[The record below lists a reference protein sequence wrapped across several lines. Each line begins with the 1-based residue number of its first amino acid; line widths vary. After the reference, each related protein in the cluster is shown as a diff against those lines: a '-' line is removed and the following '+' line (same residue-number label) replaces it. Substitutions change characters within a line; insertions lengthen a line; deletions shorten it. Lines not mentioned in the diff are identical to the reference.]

1 MESLGPPLFGLL
13 IKNTWQKLSK
23 YYNHRLAKYH
33 LSVPKALLLLE
44 ISPDNGVNPHTLAGK
59 LVLENSSMSGL
70 LNRLEKANYIER
82 RRDPGD
88 RRGVLIFLTP
98 LGVTAREQIKSLVE
112 EMDRKLQEA
121 LTSEEIKSFRR
132 ISAVIGKQISEQS
145 R

>member
-1 MESLGPPLFGLL
+1 MENVSPPLFCLL

-23 YYNHRLAKYH
+23 YYNHRLVEYR

-44 ISPDNGVNPHTLAGK
+44 ISPDNGINPHTLADK
-59 LVLENSSMSGL
+59 LDLENSSMSGL
-70 LNRLEKANYIER
+70 LDRLEKGNYIER
-82 RRDPGD
+82 RRDPDD

-98 LGVTAREQIKSLVE
+98 SGISAREKIKALVE

-121 LTSEEIKSFRR
+121 LTAEEIKSFRR
-132 ISAVIGKQISEQS
+132 ISAVIGKQIIEQS